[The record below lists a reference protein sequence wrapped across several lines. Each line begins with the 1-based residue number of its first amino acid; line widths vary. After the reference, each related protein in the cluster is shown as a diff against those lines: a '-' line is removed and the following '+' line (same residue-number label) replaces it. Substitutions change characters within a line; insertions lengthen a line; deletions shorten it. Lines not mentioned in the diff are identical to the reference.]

1 MKFTKPLLAAAAL
14 ASALTAM
21 ASPAAATTATT
32 ATTAFVGEWVLV
44 CTYDR
49 KTLELKEC
57 EWVYEP

>member
-21 ASPAAATTATT
+21 ASPAAATT